1 MRKNH
6 PKNARPTCDRYEVG
20 FVDLP
25 QAPHV
30 RQLVSRTMKTV
41 YRNLSAAPWATESPV
56 VEVFDENFAPVYQ
69 HKR

>member
-6 PKNARPTCDRYEVG
+6 PKKSMSIFDRYDTD

-25 QAPHV
+25 HSPHV
-30 RQLVSRTMKTV
+30 KQLVSRTMKTV

-56 VEVFDENFAPVYQ
+56 VEQFDENFLPIY
-69 HKR
+69 RERM

>member
-1 MRKNH
+1 MRRNH
-6 PKNARPTCDRYEVG
+6 PRQPRSIFDRYDTD

-30 RQLVSRTMKTV
+30 KQLVSRTMKTV

-56 VEVFDENFAPVYQ
+56 VETFDEKFLPVYRV
-69 HKR
+69 KT